1 MRILALVA
9 ISGLASL
16 QAISA
21 TEKSQ
26 DGENAQNASDSRALL
41 KDNTHSEMDGWG
53 CGLKV
58 LAARRKKAAKIYKLL
73 QSRDGLLGEEF
84 GQQAVDRISA
94 AMGQDRL
101 MRLFQSD
108 VQS

>member
-9 ISGLASL
+9 ISVITSL
-16 QAISA
+16 QAVSA

-73 QSRDGLLGEEF
+73 QSKDSLPRQKF
-84 GQQAVDRISA
+84 GQQGVDRVSA
-94 AMGQDRL
+94 SMEQNRL
-101 MRLFQSD
+101 IRLFP
-108 VQS
+108 

>member
-1 MRILALVA
+1 
-9 ISGLASL
+9 
-16 QAISA
+16 
-21 TEKSQ
+21 
-26 DGENAQNASDSRALL
+26 
-41 KDNTHSEMDGWG
+41 
-53 CGLKV
+53 
-58 LAARRKKAAKIYKLL
+58 
-73 QSRDGLLGEEF
+73 LLGEEF

>member
-1 MRILALVA
+1 MKIVQHKGHRNRSPERAFISLESILLSAIQRNADFKAL
-9 ISGLASL
+9 
-16 QAISA
+16 
-21 TEKSQ
+21 
-26 DGENAQNASDSRALL
+26 D
-41 KDNTHSEMDGWG
+41 
-53 CGLKV
+53 
-58 LAARRKKAAKIYKLL
+58 ARRKKAARIYKLL

-101 MRLFQSD
+101 IRLFQSD